1 MGSDGP
7 DSNCAWN
14 GPGGCDGDKKQ
25 QGRRQGKSVKA
36 KSAKKAGNRQTAV
49 GSGLWTVEQWL
60 KHG

>member
-1 MGSDGP
+1 VGGSGP

-14 GPGGCDGDKKQ
+14 GPGGCDGDSKRNGKKS
-25 QGRRQGKSVKA
+25 GGDRRGKSLKA
-36 KSAKKAGNRQTAV
+36 KKPAQSAV